1 MQREVRLRMLIF
13 LTCLRFYLCIWRH
26 VLILM
31 TLIIVFLMFMF
42 FLLQDFKD
50 IFPDEIP
57 SGLSPIQGIEH
68 QIDIVLETSLPN
80 RLTYRSNLDEINEL

>member
-1 MQREVRLRMLIF
+1 
-13 LTCLRFYLCIWRH
+13 
-26 VLILM
+26 
-31 TLIIVFLMFMF
+31 MF